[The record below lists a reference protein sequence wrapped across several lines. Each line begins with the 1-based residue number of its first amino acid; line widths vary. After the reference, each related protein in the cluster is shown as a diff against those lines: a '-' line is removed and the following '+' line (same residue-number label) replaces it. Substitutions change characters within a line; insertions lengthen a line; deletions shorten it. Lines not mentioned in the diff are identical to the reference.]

1 MSTANPIDRLHL
13 LSTDQGQSPWID
25 NLKRTYLSDGS
36 LAQLVARGVRGVTSN
51 PTIFQKAIAG
61 SKDYDA
67 QLKTLVTGG
76 ASVEEAYWQMV
87 FDDVSG
93 ACGVLRSVF
102 DSSGGVD
109 GYVSLEVSPT
119 LAADTAGTAGAARH
133 LHETVALPN
142 LMVKIPATAPGVPA
156 IESMIA
162 EGRCI
167 NVTLI
172 FSLDRYAEVIEGYIH
187 GLEMLASA
195 GETDLSRVASVA
207 SFFISRV
214 DTEVDRR
221 LEKIAT
227 PAAMALIGKAAI
239 AQGVLAYQL
248 FKTSFS
254 GPRWARLAALRA
266 QVQRPLW
273 ASTSTK
279 NPAFPD
285 TLYVDTL
292 IGPDTVNTLPEPT
305 LEAFADHG
313 TVARTV
319 DTVPA
324 IASAQNTWA
333 ALAQV
338 GVDMDEVA
346 RVLEAEGVASFVK
359 SFEELLSTLQSRA
372 AEFTV

>member
-133 LHETVALPN
+133 LQ
-142 LMVKIPATAPGVPA
+142 
-156 IESMIA
+156 
-162 EGRCI
+162 
-167 NVTLI
+167 
-172 FSLDRYAEVIEGYIH
+172 DRK
-187 GLEMLASA
+187 
-195 GETDLSRVASVA
+195 SV
-207 SFFISRV
+207 V
-214 DTEVDRR
+214 
-221 LEKIAT
+221 
-227 PAAMALIGKAAI
+227 
-239 AQGVLAYQL
+239 
-248 FKTSFS
+248 
-254 GPRWARLAALRA
+254 
-266 QVQRPLW
+266 
-273 ASTSTK
+273 
-279 NPAFPD
+279 
-285 TLYVDTL
+285 
-292 IGPDTVNTLPEPT
+292 
-305 LEAFADHG
+305 
-313 TVARTV
+313 
-319 DTVPA
+319 
-324 IASAQNTWA
+324 
-333 ALAQV
+333 
-338 GVDMDEVA
+338 
-346 RVLEAEGVASFVK
+346 
-359 SFEELLSTLQSRA
+359 
-372 AEFTV
+372 